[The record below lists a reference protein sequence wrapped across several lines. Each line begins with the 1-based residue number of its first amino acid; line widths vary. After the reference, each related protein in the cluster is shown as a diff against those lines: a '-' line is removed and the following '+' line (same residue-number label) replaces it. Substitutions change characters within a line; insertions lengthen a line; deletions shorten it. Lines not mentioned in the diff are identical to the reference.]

1 MQLPRQEVM
10 GALAA
15 AQPGWAPY
23 YEHRLSPRCSVAVL
37 DTTEVSLQ
45 GPLIDEARAFLAQRP
60 RPPEA
65 LSANGGVGP
74 AQLAWL
80 RDDVLRRARAEG
92 RRVIVAGHNPLL
104 AEASRPGGYT
114 RAFGWQALAELLD
127 EHADVC
133 PLYLAGHFHGGGYS
147 RRASGV
153 HHVTVEGIV
162 EEGGH
167 AVLQWFDDRIQISG
181 MGGTT
186 TRLLPLD
193 GGACCQARL

>member
-1 MQLPRQEVM
+1 MQLPREEVM

-114 RAFGWQALAELLD
+114 RAFGRRWWSSWTSTPTCARSTWLGTSTAV
-127 EHADVC
+127 AT
-133 PLYLAGHFHGGGYS
+133 PAG
-147 RRASGV
+147 RPAC
-153 HHVTVEGIV
+153 
-162 EEGGH
+162 
-167 AVLQWFDDRIQISG
+167 
-181 MGGTT
+181 TT
-186 TRLLPLD
+186 
-193 GGACCQARL
+193 